1 MQQSPCKAKV
11 VCIPCAIIPFSLLP
25 ETFSFASPP
34 PLSDNLSVSLASA
47 FLSLFLSR
55 LSVQMSALSYLFAR
69 AQSNVLL
76 PLFTSTAL
84 PHRHSFFRHC
94 PSPSLNFVF
103 HLLHLPIFSSPTQSF
118 IARTQITPYFP
129 IFFIQLCCVLFI
141 WIPPLCHLNSIFCT
155 ILASPMSL
163 PYPSAPTPPP
173 HPLLFMDHGTYIGVT
188 SWHFQ
193 CWLRLVHQ
201 VFWLKSTAITHSID
215 SIWIYFEM
223 RVRVC
228 SCLTH
233 RITKHLIPLSII
245 LKCLFLSPFALLL
258 IFLSPHIHLPP
269 VLLYPSL
276 YLSIIT
282 AMTHVAHTCSAVEGG
297 LREGVAFHRLTD
309 IKKPAQWRVWKGVT
323 MYFSHTL
330 TIFLICT
337 MAWVGR
343 RGSGDNIAVTPD
355 MILIYR
361 NTCLITVAADK
372 CGCNK

>member
-1 MQQSPCKAKV
+1 MCYHPLFSPPSDFFFCFATTPLRQSFCLS
-11 VCIPCAIIPFSLLP
+11 CFCLSFSLSEKAQCANVSTFLFICQSLEQRPAPSVYLHSAAPSAQLFSPLP
-25 ETFSFASPP
+25 F
-34 PLSDNLSVSLASA
+34 
-47 FLSLFLSR
+47 
-55 LSVQMSALSYLFAR
+55 
-69 AQSNVLL
+69 
-76 PLFTSTAL
+76 PLFQ
-84 PHRHSFFRHC
+84 FF
-94 PSPSLNFVF
+94 F

-141 WIPPLCHLNSIFCT
+141 WIPPLCHLYSIFCT
-155 ILASPMSL
+155 ILTSPMSL

-173 HPLLFMDHGTYIGVT
+173 HPLLFMDHGTFIGVT

-201 VFWLKSTAITHSID
+201 VFWLKSTAIPPSID
-215 SIWIYFEM
+215 SFWIYFQM

-258 IFLSPHIHLPP
+258 VFLSPHIHLPP
-269 VLLYPSL
+269 VVLYPSL

-282 AMTHVAHTCSAVEGG
+282 AMTHVAHTCSAVKGG

-309 IKKPAQWRVWKGVT
+309 IKSLHNEGFGRV
-323 MYFSHTL
+323 SL
-330 TIFLICT
+330 CIFL
-337 MAWVGR
+337 
-343 RGSGDNIAVTPD
+343 TPWPFF
-355 MILIYR
+355 
-361 NTCLITVAADK
+361 
-372 CGCNK
+372 